1 MMQYIIAH
9 FRDEVGIIIGVIAKW
24 GGSTLEGV
32 EIGSKELG
40 HNRVLQKF
48 LEESSNKEFGASS
61 KAFSIKTS
69 IHLMTKLKFEKKN
82 MKLLG
87 PPLYTKIQVLGNLH
101 TSLLETCKSTTMID
115 LRLFYRRRTISIMQG
130 NYQELM
136 CL

>member
-1 MMQYIIAH
+1 MQYIIAH

-69 IHLMTKLKFEKKN
+69 IHLMTKLKFEKKKYETPWTSSIYQDTSPWQSSHITIRN
-82 MKLLG
+82 MQIYHYDRFATFL
-87 PPLYTKIQVLGNLH
+87 PT
-101 TSLLETCKSTTMID
+101 
-115 LRLFYRRRTISIMQG
+115 
-130 NYQELM
+130 
-136 CL
+136 